1 MSIVKMDMSEYEALK
16 KLEATLEDSL
26 SSERVLRQELAD
38 AQAGIIEAMKAN
50 EKTVTIIEQ
59 VHKVE
64 TALVRRPERELWGY
78 LERLLTAKRN
88 GTLMGVSGMIDS
100 DAANYII
107 DTFFTKQELEFVNDK
122 TITHKGFD
130 EIVKQVQDEVRSEHL
145 KRHGDN
151 LQRLQDIEIKYQ
163 DLKRDARADKAVMA
177 ELREEVKEK
186 DEQIKLL
193 KEEAE
198 KYENDSAKLVSI
210 NMVMAD
216 SFASGFGANRK
227 RINKIKKLIYGD
239 R

>member
-1 MSIVKMDMSEYEALK
+1 MDMSEYEALK

-186 DEQIKLL
+186 DTKLARSESVTRIKPSSHCTSCSKSSMSDNKFGRGKAKRDPPSLSFLQLL
-193 KEEAE
+193 
-198 KYENDSAKLVSI
+198 
-210 NMVMAD
+210 
-216 SFASGFGANRK
+216 
-227 RINKIKKLIYGD
+227 
-239 R
+239 